1 MLFASFHMAIK
12 ENIVMSLDWQLGLIF
27 VFIIILISLQYTLNR
42 IFVVL
47 KEILSLMHL
56 LVNRK

>member
-1 MLFASFHMAIK
+1 
-12 ENIVMSLDWQLGLIF
+12 MSLDWQLGLILIF
-27 VFIIILISLQYTLNR
+27 GIILISLQYTLNR